1 MDTKICSIFSIHSC
15 SGGKKHF
22 LNIESL
28 TAGVTLVGILTILL
42 FISNNNVISIFMLAI
57 TSAILRVVRAKL
69 PIL

>member
-28 TAGVTLVGILTILL
+28 TAGVTLVGILTISA
-42 FISNNNVISIFMLAI
+42 FHQQQQCNKHIHACHYSSNIKGS
-57 TSAILRVVRAKL
+57 
-69 PIL
+69 